1 MASRCLFRRV
11 VAASVAVGLVSGPVF
26 ASAPANPSFAPFVA
40 LSALAS
46 SQSRDA
52 LCGVAASNAAG
63 TAAASAAADA
73 AATTAAT
80 TDAAGQPVT
89 TATPGCLFPVTDAPP
104 VPVAEAL
111 PPPGGFPMGWTAL
124 RGAAGAAVLAALTLF
139 GQHHNDRTPLSPA

>member
-26 ASAPANPSFAPFVA
+26 AAAPANPSFAPFVA

-52 LCGVAASNAAG
+52 LCGVAASN
-63 TAAASAAADA
+63 AAASAAADA

-111 PPPGGFPMGWTAL
+111 LPPGGFPIGLIAL
-124 RGAAGAAVLAALTLF
+124 LGAAGAAVLAALTLF
-139 GQHHNDRTPLSPA
+139 GHHHNDRTPLSPA